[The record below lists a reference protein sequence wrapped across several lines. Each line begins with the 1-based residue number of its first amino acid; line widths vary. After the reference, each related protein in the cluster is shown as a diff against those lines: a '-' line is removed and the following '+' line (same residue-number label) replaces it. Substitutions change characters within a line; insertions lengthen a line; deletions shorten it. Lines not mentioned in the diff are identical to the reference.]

1 MKAITTVASA
11 FAATMLLCV
20 PAAAQNNNNTRP
32 ASVKVVGQTAPVS
45 TPADT
50 VSLKDFS
57 LYMGVAQTTGLKSY
71 IATRMN
77 VDTTKMDDFMRG
89 VNEMLKKPDDKK
101 LAAYA
106 AGVQIG
112 QQLMQ
117 QILPNV
123 NQRITDKA
131 GTKFIDEDQFKKGV
145 VAGITGKGLTVST
158 DSAMKIV
165 QNQMEFYNNRL
176 MEQKYGKNREEGEK
190 FLAENAKKEGVKTL
204 PSGVQYKVIKEG
216 TGAMPAVT
224 SKVKVHYEGRTIEG
238 KVFDSSYKRGEPV
251 EMRCNQMIKGWTD
264 ALTHMPAGS
273 VWEVYIPQQLAYG
286 ERGAGE
292 IKPFSA
298 LVFKIEL
305 LEIVK

>member
-32 ASVKVVGQTAPVS
+32 ASVKVAGQTAPVS

-57 LYMGVAQTTGLKSY
+57 LYMGVAQTMGLKSY

-145 VAGITGKGLTVST
+145 VAGITGKGLTTTTGSWSRNT
-158 DSAMKIV
+158 
-165 QNQMEFYNNRL
+165 
-176 MEQKYGKNREEGEK
+176 
-190 FLAENAKKEGVKTL
+190 AKTARKARNSL
-204 PSGVQYKVIKEG
+204 PR
-216 TGAMPAVT
+216 MPRRKA
-224 SKVKVHYEGRTIEG
+224 
-238 KVFDSSYKRGEPV
+238 
-251 EMRCNQMIKGWTD
+251 
-264 ALTHMPAGS
+264 
-273 VWEVYIPQQLAYG
+273 
-286 ERGAGE
+286 
-292 IKPFSA
+292 
-298 LVFKIEL
+298 
-305 LEIVK
+305 